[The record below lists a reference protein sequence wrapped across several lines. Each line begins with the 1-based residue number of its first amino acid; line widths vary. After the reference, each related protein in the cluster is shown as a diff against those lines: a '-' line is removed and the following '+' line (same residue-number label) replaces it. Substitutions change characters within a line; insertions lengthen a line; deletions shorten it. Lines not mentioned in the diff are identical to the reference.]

1 MDQSVILF
9 IGLARTGRPFYSW
22 ADPISYYRSEI
33 NGNKWEAKCEQKKK
47 PLLKLQQFYGDFILT
62 IYSSGEREAWWG
74 KWYLCC

>member
-33 NGNKWEAKCEQKKK
+33 NGNKWEAKCEQKKNH
-47 PLLKLQQFYGDFILT
+47 Y
-62 IYSSGEREAWWG
+62 
-74 KWYLCC
+74 